1 MSGSW
6 PRHYEFNSLNL
17 RVFSANDS
25 MERCM
30 LSYCTQGPRRRV
42 ANDVGRWEGK
52 SSQSGCSVRLD
63 REKQASG
70 APPRVFRLICIITSA
85 QLQRQSVER
94 LVGVG
99 SDERSE
105 GNEMKIKNGREEGGA
120 SRMLPLSSPQTPLSA
135 LQASTSIESPSR
147 SMLSYPPGDVFV
159 ERIQ

>member
-1 MSGSW
+1 MHVIVLYTRTQTKSS
-6 PRHYEFNSLNL
+6 
-17 RVFSANDS
+17 
-25 MERCM
+25 ER
-30 LSYCTQGPRRRV
+30 
-42 ANDVGRWEGK
+42 RWEGK

-135 LQASTSIESPSR
+135 LQASSFNLLQPPLNLHRDPCCRTLQETS
-147 SMLSYPPGDVFV
+147 LSKEYNRYRCGSYGFV
-159 ERIQ
+159 N